1 MRVALTNDRAF
12 AQSNITPSCSS
23 RTEVIPV
30 AQKVIVS
37 LVDDL
42 DGSTAST
49 TVEFALDGRSYE
61 IDLSDQNAD
70 GLRKAFAQ
78 YVESARKAGGGRR
91 SASPAP
97 SASRRQDTAAIRT
110 WAQENG
116 HTVSDRGR
124 IPTAVIEA
132 YENRN
137 VASATEEPKAK
148 SKKAK
153 AKGATGPAAAA
164 N

>member
-1 MRVALTNDRAF
+1 VAK
-12 AQSNITPSCSS
+12 Q
-23 RTEVIPV
+23 VIY
-30 AQKVIVS
+30 S

-42 DGSTAST
+42 DGGTASS

-78 YVESARKAGGGRR
+78 YVESGRKAGGGRR

-124 IPTAVIEA
+124 IPGAVTEA

-148 SKKAK
+148 AKKT
-153 AKGATGPAAAA
+153 KGKTATEPAAAA
-164 N
+164 S